1 MYKDF
6 LNSVLCK
13 GAKVGLMQIKKKNPA
28 DFMLK
33 GILDFVTITTKS
45 RKPSVMAECQN
56 EALKPLYCLKNSF

>member
-1 MYKDF
+1 
-6 LNSVLCK
+6 
-13 GAKVGLMQIKKKNPA
+13 MQIKKKNPA